1 LERRKVRLTIKAT
14 LTLAIG
20 LTTAL
25 LILGVG
31 IFSYYNTA
39 RVVEDAVIREAR
51 LVAEKNAEAISEWFR
66 FIEEDMY
73 LFSLVPAVRNL
84 DEARA
89 VMAELIKQRPGYG
102 GILLADK
109 NGTATTVE
117 GLTIS
122 IASRDY
128 FEGALAG
135 NKVAYSQP
143 MVTQGTNVATVMLA
157 RPVMSEGST
166 ETVGVVAFAV
176 ALEELQQL
184 AASMTLQG
192 YGYGWLINE
201 QGVIVGHPSAEYIG
215 TSDLFSADP
224 DLQAI
229 ASKMLAGESGVERY
243 GADDG
248 ERVIAYAPVN
258 QNGWAIAVEAREADL
273 FQEVARLRLTAA
285 GMIAVALLVGFALAY
300 GLAVSLSK
308 PMVELTKSAERLGAG
323 DLTAEVT
330 V

>member
-1 LERRKVRLTIKAT
+1 MERRKVRLTIKAT

-84 DEARA
+84 
-89 VMAELIKQRPGYG
+89 
-102 GILLADK
+102 
-109 NGTATTVE
+109 
-117 GLTIS
+117 
-122 IASRDY
+122 
-128 FEGALAG
+128 
-135 NKVAYSQP
+135 
-143 MVTQGTNVATVMLA
+143 
-157 RPVMSEGST
+157 PVMSEGST

-192 YGYGWLINE
+192 YGY
-201 QGVIVGHPSAEYIG
+201 
-215 TSDLFSADP
+215 
-224 DLQAI
+224 
-229 ASKMLAGESGVERY
+229 
-243 GADDG
+243 
-248 ERVIAYAPVN
+248 
-258 QNGWAIAVEAREADL
+258 ADL
-273 FQEVARLRLTAA
+273 FQEVARLRLTVA